1 MTDRFINRRVFLMKV
16 FEQDEQARRSRS
28 KANRRDAAGRSF
40 ASRQIFRQAQEGA
53 DAAQTQQDAVSRS
66 FRTKFK

>member
-1 MTDRFINRRVFLMKV
+1 MRVV
-16 FEQDEQARRSRS
+16 EQDEQARHSRS
-28 KANRRDAAGRSF
+28 KANRRDTAGRSF
-40 ASRQIFRQAQEGA
+40 AGRQIFRQAREGA

>member
-16 FEQDEQARRSRS
+16 FEQDEQARHSRS
-28 KANRRDAAGRSF
+28 KANRRDTAGRSF
-40 ASRQIFRQAQEGA
+40 AGRQIFRQAREGA

>member
-16 FEQDEQARRSRS
+16 FEQGEQARRSRS
-28 KANRRDAAGRSF
+28 KANRLDASGRSF
-40 ASRQIFRQAQEGA
+40 AGRQIFRQAQEGA